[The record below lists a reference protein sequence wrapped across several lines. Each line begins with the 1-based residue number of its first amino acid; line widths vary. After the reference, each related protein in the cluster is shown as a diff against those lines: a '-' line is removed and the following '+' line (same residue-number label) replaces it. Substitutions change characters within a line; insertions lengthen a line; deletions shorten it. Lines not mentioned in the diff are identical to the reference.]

1 MQSQSFTAQLIKMFI
16 FMSITLLLIHQ
27 SDRLIPM
34 IAEYAM
40 GFGCHQKTIHIN
52 HHL

>member
-1 MQSQSFTAQLIKMFI
+1 MFI
-16 FMSITLLLIHQ
+16 QSITLLLIHQ

-40 GFGCHQKTIHIN
+40 GFAVIKKTIHIN